1 MSEVKLNVKLIS
13 YTPEAEKL
21 TAMAAKLCYSPSG
34 IDDISENL
42 TEDKAAAFIEKIVD
56 IGHLSTIEHAS
67 FSFGIEGVSR
77 TLLAQI
83 TRHRLASFS
92 VQSQRY
98 VSYSDGFSYIVPPSI
113 RALGDDAV
121 KKYESQMDAM
131 QTWYDEWRVAL
142 GEKGEKS
149 NQDARFVLPGAC
161 ETKMIL
167 TMNAR
172 ELLHF
177 FSLRC
182 CNRAQW
188 EIRELAWRMLALVSD
203 VAPALFQTAGP
214 ACVRGKCSEGTK
226 TCGKAAEVRQKQQTI
241 LKGKS

>member
-1 MSEVKLNVKLIS
+1 
-13 YTPEAEKL
+13 
-21 TAMAAKLCYSPSG
+21 
-34 IDDISENL
+34 
-42 TEDKAAAFIEKIVD
+42 
-56 IGHLSTIEHAS
+56 
-67 FSFGIEGVSR
+67 
-77 TLLAQI
+77 
-83 TRHRLASFS
+83 
-92 VQSQRY
+92 
-98 VSYSDGFSYIVPPSI
+98 
-113 RALGDDAV
+113 
-121 KKYESQMDAM
+121 M
-131 QTWYDEWRVAL
+131 QTWYDEWRIAL

-188 EIRELAWRMLALVSD
+188 EIRELAWRMFALVSD
-203 VAPALFQTAGP
+203 VAPALFATAGP
-214 ACVRGKCSEGTK
+214 ACVRGKCSEGRK
-226 TCGKAAEVRQKQQTI
+226 TCGQAADVKRKQQTI

>member
-34 IDDISENL
+34 IDDISDNL
-42 TEDKAAAFIEKIVD
+42 TEDKASAFIEKIVD

-121 KKYESQMDAM
+121 KKFEQQMAAM
-131 QTWYDEWRVAL
+131 QTWYDEWRGAL

-188 EIRELAWRMLALVSD
+188 EIRELAWRMFALVSD

-214 ACVRGKCSEGTK
+214 ACIRGKCSEGSK
-226 TCGKAAEVRQKQQTI
+226 TCGKAAEVKQKQQMI
-241 LKGKS
+241 LKGNV

>member
-1 MSEVKLNVKLIS
+1 MPEVKLNVKLIS
-13 YTPEAEKL
+13 YTPSPEKL
-21 TAMAAKLCYSPSG
+21 TAMAAKLCYSPSS
-34 IDDISENL
+34 IDDIDSGL
-42 TEDKAAAFIEKIVD
+42 TEDKASAFIEKIID

-113 RALGDDAV
+113 HALGHDAV
-121 KKYESQMDAM
+121 EKYNQQMQLM
-131 QTWYDEWRVAL
+131 QTWYDEWRIAL

-188 EIRELAWRMLALVSD
+188 EIRDLAWKMFALVSD
-203 VAPALFQTAGP
+203 IAPALFQSAGP
-214 ACVRGKCSEGTK
+214 ACVRGKCSEGKK
-226 TCGKAAEVRQKQQTI
+226 TCGKAAEVKQKQQTL
-241 LKGKS
+241 LKGE

>member
-1 MSEVKLNVKLIS
+1 MPEVNLNVKLIS
-13 YTPEAEKL
+13 YTPTPEKL
-21 TAMAAKLCYSPSG
+21 TAMAAKLCYSPSS
-34 IDDISENL
+34 IDDIDSGL
-42 TEDKAAAFIEKIVD
+42 TDDKASAFIEKIVD

-113 RALGDDAV
+113 RALGPDAV
-121 KKYESQMDAM
+121 DKFNDQMATM
-131 QTWYDEWRVAL
+131 QSWYDEWRLAL

-172 ELLHF
+172 ELQHF

-188 EIRELAWRMLALVSD
+188 EIRELAWRMFALVSD
-203 VAPALFQTAGP
+203 VAPGLFQTAGP
-214 ACVRGKCSEGTK
+214 SCIRGKCSEGSK
-226 TCGKAAEVRQKQQTI
+226 TCGNAKEIKDKQQAI
-241 LKGKS
+241 LKGEV